1 MQNTGF
7 LVRFIDI
14 GLIILFGFI
23 WVSDIS
29 TFSHIDMSGDDKKQK
44 SEQTE
49 KIDILKVQVGK
60 RGVYSVINQKTGEV
74 ECGEVEQSGLER
86 CLDRANEQS
95 TQRGRR
101 AVVLIEPSE
110 ESAVQHT
117 VNVLDICQRLG
128 IPKNINKRPLQL

>member
-29 TFSHIDMSGDDKKQK
+29 TFSHIDMSGDDQEQQ

-49 KIDILKVQVGK
+49 EIEILRVQVGQ
-60 RGVYSVINQKTGEV
+60 RGIYSVVNRKTGEV

-86 CLDRANEQS
+86 CLDRANKQS
-95 TQRGRR
+95 TQRGSR

-110 ESAVQHT
+110 KSAVQHT

-128 IPKNINKRPLQL
+128 IPKNINKTPLQL

>member
-1 MQNTGF
+1 MKNTGF

-29 TFSHIDMSGDDKKQK
+29 TFSHIDMSGNEKDQQ

-49 KIDILKVQVGK
+49 EITILRVQVD
-60 RGVYSVINQKTGEV
+60 RGGDYSVLNQQTETP
-74 ECGEVEQSGLER
+74 ECNNVSTAELER
-86 CLDRANEQS
+86 CLVRSTEEV

-128 IPKNINKRPLQL
+128 IPKNINKKPLQL

>member
-1 MQNTGF
+1 MHNSGF

-29 TFSHIDMSGDDKKQK
+29 TFSHIDMSGDEQEQQ

-49 KIDILKVQVGK
+49 KITILRVQVAQ
-60 RGVYSVINQKTGEV
+60 RGIYSVKNQQTDAV
-74 ECGEVEQSGLER
+74 ECSEVNQTVLER
-86 CLDRANEQS
+86 CLDRASGEV
-95 TQRGRR
+95 TERGRR
-101 AVVLIEPSE
+101 AVVLIDPSR

-128 IPKNINKRPLQL
+128 IPKNINKKPLQL

>member
-29 TFSHIDMSGDDKKQK
+29 TFSHIDMSGDDQQKQ

-49 KIDILKVQVGK
+49 EIVILRVSVGQ
-60 RGVYSVINQKTGEV
+60 RGVYSVVNRKTGEV
-74 ECGEVEQSGLER
+74 ECSEVEKSELER
-86 CLDRANEQS
+86 CLGRANEES
-95 TQRGRR
+95 SQRGRR

-128 IPKNINKRPLQL
+128 IPKNINKAPLQL

>member
-29 TFSHIDMSGDDKKQK
+29 TFSHIEMSGDDQQNQ

-49 KIDILKVQVGK
+49 EVTILRVQARKGGTYNVVN
-60 RGVYSVINQKTGEV
+60 RETDAL
-74 ECGEVEQSGLER
+74 ECSRVDKSGLEG
-86 CLDRANEQS
+86 CLRRARENVS
-95 TQRGRR
+95 QRGRR
-101 AVVLIEPSE
+101 AVVLIEPSQ

-117 VNVLDICQRLG
+117 VDVLDICQRLG
-128 IPKNINKRPLQL
+128 IPKNIHKKPLQL